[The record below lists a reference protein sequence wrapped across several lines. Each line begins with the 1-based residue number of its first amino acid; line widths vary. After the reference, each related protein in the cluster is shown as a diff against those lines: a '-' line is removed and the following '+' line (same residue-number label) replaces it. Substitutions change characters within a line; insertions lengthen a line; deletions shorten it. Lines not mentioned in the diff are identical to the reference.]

1 MRSLRTLI
9 TLVSLLITAAAHAQN
24 QGEIMNEN
32 KQTQTLC
39 LGRFLVD
46 VPKDAETVG
55 QSSEYRWDKVNVMRQ
70 VSQEAF
76 QKFILDKEKMLKETK
91 HETEPSLLKHISR
104 TGDGNSVVMIF
115 WRKPNSGYVYE
126 TEVYKWTRG
135 YRFLIKGD
143 TSQDKV
149 PIALEMANRSLTE
162 LQYRRDN
169 EIPTTPGFCIDGGF
183 FAGEPS
189 PPHYES
195 SAFHLRLKSNPDV
208 RFSITSQT
216 NGEKIAEGLIA
227 RDAKTPTPAI
237 FKALEAQGKMLR
249 RGAHRVGEMDAE
261 EILEA
266 LALGEGYLTHQFRWE
281 AGGKPRDIYAP
292 SIVVEMETGKT
303 VTGSITRP
311 TLTDKQAIEFFDSI
325 VNSIRLRST
334 GGAAAIPVKPAPQ

>member
-1 MRSLRTLI
+1 
-9 TLVSLLITAAAHAQN
+9 
-24 QGEIMNEN
+24 MNDN

-55 QSSEYRWDKVNVMRQ
+55 QLSEYRGDKVKVTRR

-76 QKFILDKEKMLKETK
+76 QKLILDKEKMLKETK
-91 HETEPSLLKHISR
+91 HETEPSLLRQISR
-104 TGDGNSVVMIF
+104 GGDGSSIVMVF
-115 WRKPNSGYVYE
+115 WKTPKSGYLYE
-126 TEVYKWTRG
+126 TEAYKWTKG
-135 YRFLIKGD
+135 YQFLIKSYASPG
-143 TSQDKV
+143 KV
-149 PIALEMANRSLTE
+149 PMALELANRSLAE
-162 LQYRRDN
+162 LQYRQDN

-189 PPHYES
+189 SPNYES
-195 SAFHLRLKSNPDV
+195 SAFYLRLKSQPDV

-227 RDAKTPTPAI
+227 RDAKIPTPAI
-237 FKALEAQGKMLR
+237 FEALEAQGKMLR

-303 VTGSITRP
+303 LTGSITRP

-325 VNSIRLRST
+325 VNSIRLRPT
-334 GGAAAIPVKPAPQ
+334 GGVAAIPVKPAPQ